1 MVASAFDATPD
12 ALSLR
17 LVTNRGTRSA
27 WLRKE
32 TIPFQVAPGQI
43 WKFTG
48 EVVNLE
54 HYGEQFEIREGCP
67 SLPADLL
74 LVPFLARHVP
84 GLTQT
89 RAQRLWEE
97 LGNEL
102 VIAMEHHDVPRLAR
116 ALGGSAASKIAELT
130 VHTWATQVAYTQ
142 LANELYQYEFTQQ
155 VLRQAVSHYGQQSLA
170 LIRDDPFR
178 LLAFTDFGPVDQA
191 ALEHFEVPLDDKR
204 RLMGIVDAAVYT
216 LYDHGNS
223 IFSQTQLEMAIHQLA
238 NLPSKKTIKAI
249 TLALHHERLVKI
261 NHHHMMGDGFA
272 RIKRDVIRFLAH
284 DGRVLRESTDTVSWT
299 NTNSACQIAQAAS
312 EAALA
317 RVSVIIASEEPSA
330 FKFVQCVSDLF
341 SSRGKQCYILAGSNA
356 VNVKVVVA

>member
-1 MVASAFDATPD
+1 
-12 ALSLR
+12 
-17 LVTNRGTRSA
+17 
-27 WLRKE
+27 
-32 TIPFQVAPGQI
+32 
-43 WKFTG
+43 
-48 EVVNLE
+48 
-54 HYGEQFEIREGCP
+54 
-67 SLPADLL
+67 
-74 LVPFLARHVP
+74 
-84 GLTQT
+84 
-89 RAQRLWEE
+89 
-97 LGNEL
+97 
-102 VIAMEHHDVPRLAR
+102 
-116 ALGGSAASKIAELT
+116 
-130 VHTWATQVAYTQ
+130 
-142 LANELYQYEFTQQ
+142 
-155 VLRQAVSHYGQQSLA
+155 
-170 LIRDDPFR
+170 
-178 LLAFTDFGPVDQA
+178 
-191 ALEHFEVPLDDKR
+191 
-204 RLMGIVDAAVYT
+204 MGIVDAAVYT